1 MWKKLVIGILTGV
14 LLTVF
19 SIDFVSA
26 QATVLPDIKG
36 VNNCDERIARFNS
49 EVAANEGDANTEV
62 SGDIPQLLGC
72 AIQTGRVSLAMIPYF
87 LQYFSNYLL
96 GIVSLI
102 ALLFVVIGGFMYTTG
117 GVSEQKDTGKT
128 FITNALIGMAVAFL
142 AWTIVNVVLAVVT
155 R

>member
-1 MWKKLVIGILTGV
+1 MWKKLAVGLLLGGIISM
-14 LLTVF
+14 
-19 SIDFVSA
+19 SIVNYAFA
-26 QATVLPDIKG
+26 QATILPKP
-36 VNNCDERIARFNS
+36 
-49 EVAANEGDANTEV
+49 EGDCDVVIAEFNVWAAEGNKNWGE
-62 SGDIPQLLGC
+62 SAGLLGC

-87 LQYFSNYLL
+87 LQYFSNYFL

-142 AWTIVNVVLAVVT
+142 AWTIVNVLLAVVT

>member
-1 MWKKLVIGILTGV
+1 MWKKLIVLGISVVGMLT
-14 LLTVF
+14 F
-19 SIDFVSA
+19 SIGFANA
-26 QATVLPDIKG
+26 QATVLPDITG
-36 VNNCDERIARFNS
+36 VTDCDSRIATFNS
-49 EVAANEGDANTEV
+49 NVAENVGDEESSFDADV
-62 SGDIPQLLGC
+62 PKLLGC
-72 AIQTGRVSLAMIPYF
+72 AIQTGRVSLAMVPYF

-117 GVSEQKDTGKT
+117 GVSEQKDTGKN